1 MYLFYIK
8 IPNTMDWSKIV
19 TLTQKYEKLKTRY
32 LVLENFSEYRSL
44 ATRTALSTTATEIEN
59 KIPDPQ
65 VLLLLLNLIE

>member
-1 MYLFYIK
+1 MYLVYIK
-8 IPNTMDWSKIV
+8 IPNTVDWSKIV

-44 ATRTALSTTATEIEN
+44 ATRTAVSTTATEIEN

>member
-1 MYLFYIK
+1 MYLVYIK

-44 ATRTALSTTATEIEN
+44 ATRTAHSTTATEIEN
-59 KIPDPQ
+59 KMPDPQ